1 MISILDTTLRDGE
14 QTPGVNFSSHEKIA
28 IARGLDAAGV
38 DLIEIGTPA
47 MGTEE
52 KAVLKDLLNLGLK
65 AKLITWNRALES
77 DIDQSLEIGAKE
89 IHISLPVSDELMQ
102 IKLKATRAEILKR
115 LYTIGQYLKQ
125 SAVNFS
131 VGAEDASRGKP
142 EFLRDFASLA
152 QDLGAKRLRLCDT
165 VGILNPFSLQ
175 TLFAPLV
182 KDLKIAAEIH
192 SHNDFGMATAN
203 SLTAMVCGFQ
213 ILDSTVLGLGE
224 RAGNAPLE
232 ELALA
237 LQLQMGTAKQIRPK
251 ELKPLAE
258 LVAKSA
264 CMAIPKGKSIV
275 GERIFCHESGIHVA
289 GVIKDPRA
297 YEPFAP
303 ETIGAHRMIL
313 LGKHSGKKA
322 IIHKL
327 KQMSLL
333 PKDPTS
339 LIAKIKALALTKK
352 GGITDNELTRM
363 VAKAAP
369 LQV

>member
-14 QTPGVNFSSHEKIA
+14 QTPGVNFSSAEKVA

-52 KAVLKDLLNLGLK
+52 KAVLKDLFNLGLK

-77 DIDQSLEIGAKE
+77 DIDQSLEIGAKN

-102 IKLKATRAEILKR
+102 IKLKCGRTEILKR
-115 LYTIGQYLKQ
+115 LYQMGCYLKK
-125 SAVNFS
+125 SEVSFS

-142 EFLRDFASLA
+142 EFLRDFAMLA
-152 QDLGAKRLRLCDT
+152 QDLGAQRLRLCDT

-175 TLFAPLV
+175 QLFGSLV
-182 KDLKIAAEIH
+182 QDLNIAAEIH

-203 SLTAMVCGFQ
+203 SLTAMVCGFEV
-213 ILDSTVLGLGE
+213 LDSTVLGLGE
-224 RAGNAPLE
+224 RAGNAPL
-232 ELALA
+232 
-237 LQLQMGTAKQIRPK
+237 QMGAAKQIKPK

-264 CMAIPKGKSIV
+264 CMPIPQGKSIV

-289 GVIKDPRA
+289 GVLKDPRA

-322 IIHKL
+322 IMHKL
-327 KQMSLL
+327 KQLRL
-333 PKDPTS
+333 TPKDPTS
-339 LIAKIKALALTKK
+339 LIKKIKALALTKK
-352 GGITDNELTRM
+352 GGISDVELTRFAAK
-363 VAKAAP
+363 VAS
-369 LQV
+369 QF